1 MKAVNE
7 NLIKPLEKC
16 WCCSKLDSHFSHL
29 LSAIKGSSP
38 NEACRAVLAD
48 IQRRIGGDKCFEIGL
63 ISLNM
68 KVNTVFPDLSI
79 INNACMLFE
88 LTRL

>member
-1 MKAVNE
+1 M
-7 NLIKPLEKC
+7 
-16 WCCSKLDSHFSHL
+16 
-29 LSAIKGSSP
+29 SAFKGSSP

-79 INNACMLFE
+79 INIACMLFE
-88 LTRL
+88 LTRFKGFLLCVIFYFLLKTLILAAHTLNCS